1 MPEIIMT
8 VMIVL
13 CLFLILLL
21 YLQHK
26 NLRHIREQLTY
37 TNREHSTFRFY
48 SDSMD
53 PEMKALCEEMQQ
65 LREYYMQ
72 ESVRAMRMDHN
83 FKHLITNISHD
94 IRTPLTSISGY
105 LQLLETAENEVEREH
120 CFTVIRARMAYL
132 QDLLEE
138 LFLYTRL
145 SSASIEFHPEPVRIH
160 DLLSEVLLHY
170 YEDFKKQ
177 DLQVELDVDA
187 MAVLKAD
194 PVYLKRMLHNL
205 CVNVLRH
212 GCGTLLITAKS
223 MDQACELI
231 FQNDVMDEV
240 DAEAIFERFYTKN
253 NAGTGRD
260 TGLGLA
266 IVKELCEGMQ
276 GSVFARLE
284 QRHLQIHTIFP
295 AGR

>member
-105 LQLLETAENEVEREH
+105 LQLLETAENEV
-120 CFTVIRARMAYL
+120 
-132 QDLLEE
+132 D
-138 LFLYTRL
+138 
-145 SSASIEFHPEPVRIH
+145 H

-276 GSVFARLE
+276 GSVFARQE
-284 QRHLQIHTIFP
+284 HRHLQIHTIFP

>member
-187 MAVLKAD
+187 
-194 PVYLKRMLHNL
+194 
-205 CVNVLRH
+205 
-212 GCGTLLITAKS
+212 
-223 MDQACELI
+223 
-231 FQNDVMDEV
+231 
-240 DAEAIFERFYTKN
+240 EAIFERFYTKN

-276 GSVFARLE
+276 GSVFARQE
-284 QRHLQIHTIFP
+284 HRHLQIHTIFP